1 MDNVHILQRSSR
13 FESDDND
20 TQDCRLLQRIPSPY
34 TQRPTGQRP
43 PEPGNRH
50 PRYRRY
56 YVSIDLIDA
65 AQGAM
70 LGTMVGDALG
80 MPAEGL
86 SRDALKEKFG
96 RLDSLRE
103 GPLPPGEF
111 TDDTEMTVGL
121 CEALLEKGEFDV
133 QAVADAMA
141 HNFTPWR
148 NYSPHVYGIMARIR
162 QGMDWDSP
170 GTSSW
175 GSGAACRVVPLG
187 VLYADEAAL
196 ADHAAAQARITHTH
210 ANGVAGAVA
219 QAVTVSQVVQDG
231 LFESKVDMDELLE
244 RLDGPVGEHSVAM
257 VDAFERIRDLR
268 PPESPEQLSGAIARV
283 FPCDG
288 SAVGTVPAA
297 VAAFLLSHSFE
308 EAVIVAVNC
317 GGDTDTLGAMTG
329 ALAGAFYG
337 VKAIPERLTA
347 NLANEKRGR
356 DHVLALGKK
365 LGELTRKRS
374 GKRLEVE

>member
-1 MDNVHILQRSSR
+1 
-13 FESDDND
+13 
-20 TQDCRLLQRIPSPY
+20 
-34 TQRPTGQRP
+34 
-43 PEPGNRH
+43 
-50 PRYRRY
+50 
-56 YVSIDLIDA
+56 
-65 AQGAM
+65 M

-86 SRDALKEKFG
+86 SREALKEQFG

-103 GPLPPGEF
+103 GSLPAGEY

-121 CEALLEKGEFDV
+121 CMALVDKGEFDL
-133 QAVADAMA
+133 QAVAHAMA

-148 NYSPHVYGIMARIR
+148 GYSPHVYGIMARIR
-162 QGMDWDSP
+162 QGMSWESS

-175 GSGAACRVVPLG
+175 GSGAANRVAPIG
-187 VLYADEAAL
+187 ILYADDPEVEE
-196 ADHAAAQARITHTH
+196 HAAAQARITHTH
-210 ANGVAGAVA
+210 ANGVAGAVV
-219 QAVTVSQVVQDG
+219 QAVAVSQVTVAG
-231 LFESKVDMDELLE
+231 LFESKVSTDELLE
-244 RLDGPVGEHSVAM
+244 RLAGPVSDHSVAM
-257 VDAFERIRDLR
+257 ADALERIRDLR
-268 PPESPEQLSGAIARV
+268 VQASPELLSGAIARV

-297 VAAFLLSHSFE
+297 LAAFLLTDSFE
-308 EAVIVAVNC
+308 EAVIAAVNC

-329 ALAGAFYG
+329 ALAGVFYG
-337 VKAIPERLTA
+337 MNAIPERLTA

-356 DHVLALGKK
+356 DHIVALGAK

>member
-1 MDNVHILQRSSR
+1 
-13 FESDDND
+13 
-20 TQDCRLLQRIPSPY
+20 
-34 TQRPTGQRP
+34 
-43 PEPGNRH
+43 
-50 PRYRRY
+50 
-56 YVSIDLIDA
+56 
-65 AQGAM
+65 M

-86 SRDALKEKFG
+86 TPEALKEQFG

-111 TDDTEMTVGL
+111 TDDTEMAIGL
-121 CEALLEKGEFDV
+121 CEALLEQGEFDLH
-133 QAVADAMA
+133 AVAQAMA

-148 NYSPHVYGIMARIR
+148 GYSPHVYGIMARIR

-175 GSGAACRVVPLG
+175 GSGAATRVAPIG
-187 VLYADEAAL
+187 VLYADEPEV

-210 ANGVAGAVA
+210 ANGIAGAVA
-219 QAVTVSQVVQDG
+219 QAVAVAQVTVAG
-231 LFESKVDMDELLE
+231 LFESRVTTGEVLE
-244 RLDGPVGEHSVAM
+244 RLTLAVSDHSVAM
-257 VDAFERIRDLR
+257 VDALERIRDLR
-268 PPESPEQLSGAIARV
+268 PQDSPEQLSGAIARV

-297 VAAFLLSHSFE
+297 LAAFLLSDSFE
-308 EAVIVAVNC
+308 EAVIAAVNC

-337 VKAIPERLTA
+337 VNAIPERLTA
-347 NLANEKRGR
+347 SLANERRGR
-356 DHVLALGKK
+356 DHVLSLGEK

-374 GKRLEVE
+374 GNRLEME

>member
-1 MDNVHILQRSSR
+1 MSL
-13 FESDDND
+13 
-20 TQDCRLLQRIPSPY
+20 
-34 TQRPTGQRP
+34 
-43 PEPGNRH
+43 
-50 PRYRRY
+50 
-56 YVSIDLIDA
+56 DLIDA

-70 LGTMVGDALG
+70 LGTMVGDSLG

-86 SRDALKEKFG
+86 TREALMEQFG

-111 TDDTEMTVGL
+111 TDDTEMTIGL

-133 QAVADAMA
+133 NAVAQAMA
-141 HNFTPWR
+141 NNFTPWR
-148 NYSPHVYGIMARIR
+148 GYSPHVYGIMARIR
-162 QGMDWDSP
+162 QGMDWDCP

-175 GSGAACRVVPLG
+175 GSGAANRVAPIG
-187 VLYADEAAL
+187 VLYADEPEVADYAA
-196 ADHAAAQARITHTH
+196 DQARITHTH

-219 QAVTVSQVVQDG
+219 QAVAVSHVTVAG
-231 LFESKVDMDELLE
+231 LFESTVTTDEVLK
-244 RLDGPVGEHSVAM
+244 RLFPAVSDHSVAM
-257 VDAFERIRDLR
+257 VDALERIRDLR
-268 PPESPEQLSGAIARV
+268 PQDSPEQLSAAIARV

-297 VAAFLLSHSFE
+297 LAAFLLSGSFE
-308 EAVIVAVNC
+308 EAVIAAVNC

-329 ALAGAFYG
+329 ALAGSFYG
-337 VKAIPERLTA
+337 VNAIPERLTA

-356 DHVLALGKK
+356 DHVLSLGEK
-365 LGELTRKRS
+365 LGALTRKRS

>member
-1 MDNVHILQRSSR
+1 MSL
-13 FESDDND
+13 
-20 TQDCRLLQRIPSPY
+20 
-34 TQRPTGQRP
+34 
-43 PEPGNRH
+43 
-50 PRYRRY
+50 
-56 YVSIDLIDA
+56 DLIDA

-80 MPAEGL
+80 MPAEGM
-86 SRDALKEKFG
+86 SRQALKEQFG
-96 RLDSLRE
+96 RLDSFRE
-103 GPLPPGEF
+103 GPLPAGEF

-121 CEALLEKGEFDV
+121 CEALVEAGEFDL
-133 QAVADAMA
+133 QAVAHSLA

-148 NYSPHVYGIMARIR
+148 GYSPHVYGIMARIR
-162 QGMDWDSP
+162 QGMNWDSP

-175 GSGAACRVVPLG
+175 GSGAATRVAPIG
-187 VLYADEAAL
+187 VLYADDPMVTE
-196 ADHAAAQARITHTH
+196 HAAAQARITHTH
-210 ANGVAGAVA
+210 ANGIAGAIA
-219 QAVTVSQVVQDG
+219 QAAAVARVTASG
-231 LFESKVDMDELLE
+231 LFESTVATDELLE
-244 RLDGPVGEHSVAM
+244 YLLGPVSDHSVAM
-257 VDAFERIRDLR
+257 VDALERIRDLR
-268 PPESPEQLSGAIARV
+268 RPESPEHLSGAISRV

-297 VAAFLLSHSFE
+297 IAAFLLSDSFE
-308 EAVIVAVNC
+308 EAVTAAVNC

-337 VKAIPERLTA
+337 AKAIPERLTK

-356 DHVLALGKK
+356 DHVLALGVK

>member
-1 MDNVHILQRSSR
+1 MI
-13 FESDDND
+13 
-20 TQDCRLLQRIPSPY
+20 
-34 TQRPTGQRP
+34 
-43 PEPGNRH
+43 
-50 PRYRRY
+50 
-56 YVSIDLIDA
+56 
-65 AQGAM
+65 
-70 LGTMVGDALG
+70 GTMVGDALG

-86 SRDALKEKFG
+86 SPEALKEQFG

-103 GPLPPGEF
+103 GKLPPGEF

-121 CEALLEKGEFDV
+121 CEALLEKGEFDLLT
-133 QAVADAMA
+133 VAHTMA

-148 NYSPHVYGIMARIR
+148 GYSPHVYGIMARIR

-175 GSGAACRVVPLG
+175 GSGAASRVAPLG
-187 VLYADEAAL
+187 VLYADDPEV

-210 ANGVAGAVA
+210 ANGIAGAVA
-219 QAVTVSQVVQDG
+219 QAVAVAEVTATG
-231 LFESKVDMDELLE
+231 LFESAVVTDELLE
-244 RLDGPVGEHSVAM
+244 RLIGPVSDHSVAM
-257 VDAFERIRDLR
+257 VDALERIRDLR
-268 PPESPEQLSGAIARV
+268 PPDSPEQLSGAVARV

-288 SAVGTVPAA
+288 SAVGMVPAA
-297 VAAFLLSHSFE
+297 LAVFLLSDSFE
-308 EAVIVAVNC
+308 DAVIAAVNC

-337 VKAIPERLTA
+337 MKAIPERLTA

-356 DHVLALGKK
+356 DHVVTLGEK

-374 GKRLEVE
+374 GKRLEID